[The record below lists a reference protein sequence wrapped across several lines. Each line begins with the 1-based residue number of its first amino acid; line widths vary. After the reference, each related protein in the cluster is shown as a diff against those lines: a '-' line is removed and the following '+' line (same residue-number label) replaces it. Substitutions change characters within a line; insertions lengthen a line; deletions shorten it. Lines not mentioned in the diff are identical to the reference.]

1 MLKKLFPKVEFK
13 IVPQEPVKTVEEII
27 EEVTAYFKNE
37 NKEVVVIKKDVLP
50 LVLIEEKQYVVRT
63 DRFVG
68 LMGGGRKV
76 NERYP
81 VPYYSGRKGNIA
93 GFKFLYL
100 YLNEET
106 K

>member
-1 MLKKLFPKVEFK
+1 MFKDFFPKIEYK
-13 IVPQEPVKTVEEII
+13 IVPQEPVQTAEEII
-27 EEVTAYFKNE
+27 AEVTAYFNNE
-37 NKEVVVIKKDVLP
+37 NKEVVVIKEDMLP
-50 LVLIEEKQYVVRT
+50 IVMIEEKQYVVRT

-76 NERYP
+76 NEQYP